1 MKLQSLELVPS
12 YEAPSSWWQHV
23 PIAHALIELN
33 KPGVVVELGSHYGVS
48 FFSFCEA
55 AEKYSRNSYIYAIDS
70 WEGDKHAGFYGE
82 SVYSK
87 VSTHAELH
95 HKQRATLLRC
105 KFDEAVD
112 QFEDNSIDLLH
123 IDGLH
128 TYEAVKHDWETWFT
142 KLKVGGSI
150 LLHDW
155 NVRDKGFGVWKL
167 WGEIKKDNRFRC
179 LQVANGHGLAI
190 ATYANET
197 PEWHRILEENIEAIK
212 CKGLLLEK
220 IRDIQGEKELKE
232 LKDCEQKKHIR
243 NLEEILKTREE
254 ELDRASGM
262 IRKLQE
268 NIFRKAAKYIY
279 CAINRIK

>member
-1 MKLQSLELVPS
+1 M
-12 YEAPSSWWQHV
+12 
-23 PIAHALIELN
+23 
-33 KPGVVVELGSHYGVS
+33 
-48 FFSFCEA
+48 
-55 AEKYSRNSYIYAIDS
+55 
-70 WEGDKHAGFYGE
+70 
-82 SVYSK
+82 
-87 VSTHAELH
+87 
-95 HKQRATLLRC
+95 
-105 KFDEAVD
+105 
-112 QFEDNSIDLLH
+112 
-123 IDGLH
+123 
-128 TYEAVKHDWETWFT
+128 
-142 KLKVGGSI
+142 
-150 LLHDW
+150 
-155 NVRDKGFGVWKL
+155 NVRDKGFEYGSY
-167 WGEIKKDNRFRC
+167 GEIKKDNRFRC

-279 CAINRIK
+279 CAINRIR